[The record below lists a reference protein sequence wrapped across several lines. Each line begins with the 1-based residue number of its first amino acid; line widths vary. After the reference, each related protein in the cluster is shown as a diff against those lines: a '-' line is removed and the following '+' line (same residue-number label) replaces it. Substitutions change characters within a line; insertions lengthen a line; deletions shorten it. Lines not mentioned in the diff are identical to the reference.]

1 MLVSCY
7 EQFVVDVVQ
16 HRMMHAAFAPLTID
30 EETLAY
36 SANQEVGQ
44 GGHFLG
50 AAHTLERFRECFY
63 RPAIASTENFE
74 RWKRNGSLDQ
84 AGRAAVHWRKT
95 LERYEQPLL
104 DDAIDAELREF
115 VSRRAVE
122 LGDPA

>member
-63 RPAIASTENFE
+63 RPLLSSTENFD
-74 RWKRNGSLDQ
+74 RWTKRGARDTT
-84 AGRAAVHWRKT
+84 ARAAEIWRAQ
-95 LERYEQPLL
+95 LESYEAPAL
-104 DDAIDAELREF
+104 DDAVRAELQEF
-115 VSRRAVE
+115 VVRRRTE
-122 LGDPA
+122 LGD